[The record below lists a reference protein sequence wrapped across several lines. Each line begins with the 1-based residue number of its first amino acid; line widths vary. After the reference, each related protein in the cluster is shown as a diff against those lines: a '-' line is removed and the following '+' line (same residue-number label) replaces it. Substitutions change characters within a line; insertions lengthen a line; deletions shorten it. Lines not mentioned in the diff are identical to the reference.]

1 MGNPGDFIQMKY
13 VVASLLYSG
22 IGVLVFI
29 VSYVIIDS
37 LTPKVSIYKE
47 LVEKQNIA
55 VAIFL
60 GAIALGI
67 ATIIASAIH
76 G

>member
-13 VVASLLYSG
+13 VIASVLYSG
-22 IGVLVFI
+22 IGVLVLI
-29 VSYVIIDS
+29 ISYVIIDL

-47 LVEKQNIA
+47 LIEKQNIA

-60 GAIALGI
+60 GAIAIGI